1 MEEIKSIDSI
11 LIKNGKVIT
20 EYGIAKNDIFCRK
33 GIIEFIGN
41 SSEINETIHEQTKI
55 INAEDMFVIPGG
67 IDPHVHFDLPIGN
80 GLKSSDSFETGS
92 KAAIF
97 GGTTTIFDFVTPKRG
112 ESLLKSLEYRRE
124 EAKKSS
130 CNYRFHMSITEWNEN
145 TENEM
150 RKCVLKEGIKSF
162 KVYMAYKKTI
172 GLDNKD
178 IQKVMNIASDL
189 EAVVMVHC
197 EDGDRIDE
205 LKSDLEKQGKKEI
218 KYHPI
223 SRPPETEGDAV
234 KKVVELSNMTGC
246 ITYIV
251 HNSTK
256 NGLDAVEP
264 YKKNGNIFV
273 ETCPHYLLFDDSEYE
288 KSEFEDASKFMM
300 SPPLRSLEDQDA
312 LWIGLMTGM
321 IDVVATDHCPFNKKD
336 RLIFKEDGFFNV
348 PNGVGSVEHRLSLLY
363 THGVLLDRI
372 DIDQFVSLISTNP
385 AKIFGLYPQKGV
397 LAVGSDSDIVIW
409 DPKGTFTIS
418 SNTQKQNSDTTIYE
432 DFSLM
437 GKPYMVI
444 IGEKIFKN

>member
-178 IQKVMNIASDL
+178 IQ
-189 EAVVMVHC
+189 
-197 EDGDRIDE
+197 
-205 LKSDLEKQGKKEI
+205 
-218 KYHPI
+218 
-223 SRPPETEGDAV
+223 
-234 KKVVELSNMTGC
+234 
-246 ITYIV
+246 
-251 HNSTK
+251 
-256 NGLDAVEP
+256 
-264 YKKNGNIFV
+264 
-273 ETCPHYLLFDDSEYE
+273 
-288 KSEFEDASKFMM
+288 
-300 SPPLRSLEDQDA
+300 
-312 LWIGLMTGM
+312 
-321 IDVVATDHCPFNKKD
+321 
-336 RLIFKEDGFFNV
+336 
-348 PNGVGSVEHRLSLLY
+348 
-363 THGVLLDRI
+363 
-372 DIDQFVSLISTNP
+372 
-385 AKIFGLYPQKGV
+385 
-397 LAVGSDSDIVIW
+397 
-409 DPKGTFTIS
+409 
-418 SNTQKQNSDTTIYE
+418 
-432 DFSLM
+432 
-437 GKPYMVI
+437 
-444 IGEKIFKN
+444 

>member
-1 MEEIKSIDSI
+1 MEEIKNIDSI
-11 LIKNGKVIT
+11 LIKNGQIVT
-20 EYGIAKNDIFCRK
+20 ESRIVKNDIFCRK
-33 GIIEFIGN
+33 GIIEFIGD
-41 SSEINETIHEQTKI
+41 SSDIIETIPDQTEI
-55 INAEDMFVIPGG
+55 IDAENMFVIPGG

-112 ESLLKSLEYRRE
+112 ESLLKSLKYRRE
-124 EAKKSS
+124 EAKESF
-130 CNYRFHMSITEWNEN
+130 CNYRLHMSITEWNEN

-150 RKCVLKEGIKSF
+150 KNCVLKEGIKSF

-178 IQKVMNIASDL
+178 IQKVMRVASDL
-189 EAVVMVHC
+189 DAVVMVHC

-205 LKSDLEKQGKKEI
+205 LKENLEKLGKIEI
-218 KYHPI
+218 KYHSI

-234 KKVVELSNMTGC
+234 KKIIELSNQIDC
-246 ITYIV
+246 KTYIV

-256 NGLDAVEP
+256 KGLDAVEP

-273 ETCPHYLLFDDSEYE
+273 ETCPHYLLLDDSKYE
-288 KSEFEDASKFMM
+288 DSEFENSSKFIM
-300 SPPLRSLEDQDA
+300 SPPLRSLDDQDA
-312 LWIGLMTGM
+312 LWIGLMNGM

-336 RLIFKEDGFFNV
+336 RLIYKEDGFFNV

-363 THGVLLDRI
+363 THGVLPDRI
-372 DIDQFVSLISTNP
+372 DMNQFVSILSTNP

-409 DPKGTFTIS
+409 NPKGTFVIS
-418 SNTQKQNSDTTIYE
+418 SNTQKQNCDTSIYE
-432 DFSLM
+432 GHSLM
-437 GKPYMVI
+437 GKPYIVI